1 MELSLYVLQLQRV
14 RRLMEKRQM
23 NTLKNLREES
33 QAAWSQQ
40 SGSPILESGSGHV
53 GHGQEADAGAPPSPR
68 GLMW

>member
-1 MELSLYVLQLQRV
+1 
-14 RRLMEKRQM
+14 MEKRQM

-53 GHGQEADAGAPPSPR
+53 GRGQEADAGAPPSPR